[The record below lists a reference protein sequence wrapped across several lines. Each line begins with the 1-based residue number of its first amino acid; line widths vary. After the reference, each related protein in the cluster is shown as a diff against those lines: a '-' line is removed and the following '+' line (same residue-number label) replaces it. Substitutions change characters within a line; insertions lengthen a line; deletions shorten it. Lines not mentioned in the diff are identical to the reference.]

1 MNSFIQSIQKI
12 IDRDLTV
19 LEKELA
25 LYASEDLIWAV
36 RGDIKNSAGN
46 LSLHLCGN
54 LQHYIGAV
62 FGNSGYTRNRDN
74 EFAAHGIPKIEL
86 LNEISKTKNS
96 VALALGSLQQNVLS
110 MPYPEEVFKV
120 PMTTEYFLIH
130 LTSHLGYH
138 LGQINYHRRM
148 IQNPSI

>member
-19 LEKELA
+19 LENEIA
-25 LYASEDLIWAV
+25 LYPSDQLVWATT
-36 RGDIKNSAGN
+36 GAIKNSAGN
-46 LSLHLCGN
+46 LSLHLCGS

-62 FGNSGYTRNRDN
+62 LGHSGYIRNRDN
-74 EFAAHGIPKIEL
+74 EFAAHGIPRIEL

-148 IQNPSI
+148 MQSHSI

>member
-19 LEKELA
+19 LENEIA
-25 LYASEDLIWAV
+25 LYPSDQLVWATT
-36 RGDIKNSAGN
+36 GAIKNSAGN

-62 FGNSGYTRNRDN
+62 LGHSGYIRNRDN

-86 LNEISKTKNS
+86 LNEIRKTKNS
-96 VALALGSLQQNVLS
+96 VALALGSLQQNVLT

>member
-1 MNSFIQSIQKI
+1 VNSFIQSIQKI
-12 IDRDLTV
+12 IERDLTV
-19 LEKELA
+19 LEKEIA
-25 LYASEDLIWAV
+25 LYPSDQLVWATT
-36 RGDIKNSAGN
+36 GAIKNSAGN

-62 FGNSGYTRNRDN
+62 LGHSGYIRNRDN
-74 EFAAHGIPKIEL
+74 EFAAHGIPRIEL

-148 IQNPSI
+148 MQSHSI

>member
-1 MNSFIQSIQKI
+1 MSSFIQSIQKI

-25 LYASEDLIWAV
+25 LYSSENLIWAV

-62 FGNSGYTRNRDN
+62 LGNSGYTRNRDN
-74 EFAAHGIPKIEL
+74 EFAAHGIPRIEL
-86 LNEISKTKNS
+86 LNEINKTKNS
-96 VALALGSLQQNVLS
+96 VELALGGLQQTALH

-130 LTSHLGYH
+130 LTAHLGYH

-148 IQNPSI
+148 VQNPSI

>member
-19 LEKELA
+19 LEKEIA
-25 LYASEDLIWAV
+25 LYPSDQLIWATT
-36 RGDIKNSAGN
+36 GAIKNSAGN

-62 FGNSGYTRNRDN
+62 LGHSGYIRNRDN
-74 EFAAHGIPKIEL
+74 EFAARGMTSVDL
-86 LNEISKTKNS
+86 LAEIKKARNAVQ
-96 VALALGSLQQNVLS
+96 VALASIRPEILA

>member
-25 LYASEDLIWAV
+25 LYSSEDLIWAV

-62 FGNSGYTRNRDN
+62 LGKSGYTRNRDN

>member
-1 MNSFIQSIQKI
+1 MSSFIQSIQKI

-19 LEKELA
+19 LEKELT
-25 LYASEDLIWAV
+25 LYSSENFIWAV
-36 RGDIKNSAGN
+36 AGDIKNSAGN

-62 FGNSGYTRNRDN
+62 LGDSSYTRNRDN
-74 EFAAHGIPKIEL
+74 EFSAHGMPRIEL
-86 LNEISKTKNS
+86 LNEISKTKKS
-96 VALALGSLQQNVLS
+96 VQLALDGLQQNILS

-148 IQNPSI
+148 IKNPSV

>member
-19 LEKELA
+19 LENEIA
-25 LYASEDLIWAV
+25 LYPSDQLVWATT
-36 RGDIKNSAGN
+36 GAIKNSAGN

-62 FGNSGYTRNRDN
+62 LGHSGYIRNRDN
-74 EFAAHGIPKIEL
+74 EFAAHGIPRIEL

-148 IQNPSI
+148 MQSHSI

>member
-12 IDRDLTV
+12 IERDLIV
-19 LEKELA
+19 LEKELTF
-25 LYASEDLIWAV
+25 YSSEDLIWAV

-62 FGNSGYTRNRDN
+62 LGNSGYTRNRDN
-74 EFAAHGIPKIEL
+74 EFAAHGMPRIEL
-86 LNEISKTKNS
+86 LNEIGKTKNS
-96 VALALGSLQQNVLS
+96 VALALCSLQQNVLS
-110 MPYPEEVFKV
+110 MPFPEEVFKV

>member
-19 LEKELA
+19 LEKEIA
-25 LYASEDLIWAV
+25 LYPSDQLVWATT
-36 RGDIKNSAGN
+36 GAIKNSAGN

-54 LQHYIGAV
+54 LQQYIGAV
-62 FGNSGYTRNRDN
+62 LGHSGYIRNRDN
-74 EFAAHGIPKIEL
+74 EFEARGMTSVDL
-86 LNEISKTKNS
+86 LAEIKKTRNAVQ
-96 VALALGSLQQNVLS
+96 VALASIRPEILA

>member
-12 IDRDLTV
+12 IDRDLVV
-19 LEKELA
+19 LEKEIA
-25 LYASEDLIWAV
+25 LYPSDQLIWATT
-36 RGDIKNSAGN
+36 GAIKNSAGN

-62 FGNSGYTRNRDN
+62 LGHSGYIRNRDN
-74 EFAAHGIPKIEL
+74 EFAARGMTSVDL
-86 LNEISKTKNS
+86 LAEIKKTRNAVQ
-96 VALALGSLQQNVLS
+96 VALASIRPEILE

-120 PMTTEYFLIH
+120 PMTTEYFLVH

>member
-12 IDRDLTV
+12 IERDLTV
-19 LEKELA
+19 LEKERTF
-25 LYASEDLIWAV
+25 YSSEDLIWAV
-36 RGDIKNSAGN
+36 RGDIRNSAGN

-62 FGNSGYTRNRDN
+62 LGNSGYTRNRDN
-74 EFAAHGIPKIEL
+74 EFAAHGMPRIEL
-86 LNEISKTKNS
+86 LNEIGKTKNS

-110 MPYPEEVFKV
+110 MPFPEEVFKV

-130 LTSHLGYH
+130 LIAHLGYH

>member
-1 MNSFIQSIQKI
+1 MSSFIQSIQKI

-19 LEKELA
+19 LEKELT
-25 LYASEDLIWAV
+25 LYSSENFIWAV
-36 RGDIKNSAGN
+36 AGDIKNSAGN

-62 FGNSGYTRNRDN
+62 LGDSSYTRNRDN
-74 EFAAHGIPKIEL
+74 EFSAHGMPRIEL

-96 VALALGSLQQNVLS
+96 VALALGGLQQNILS

-148 IQNPSI
+148 IKNPSV

>member
-25 LYASEDLIWAV
+25 LYSSEDLIWAV
-36 RGDIKNSAGN
+36 RGDIKNSTGN

-62 FGNSGYTRNRDN
+62 LGNSGYTRNRDN

-130 LTSHLGYH
+130 LTLHLGYH

>member
-1 MNSFIQSIQKI
+1 VNSFIQSIQKI
-12 IDRDLTV
+12 IERDLTV
-19 LEKELA
+19 LEKEIA
-25 LYASEDLIWAV
+25 LYPSDQLVWATT
-36 RGDIKNSAGN
+36 GAIKNSAGN

-62 FGNSGYTRNRDN
+62 LGHSGYIRNRDN

-86 LNEISKTKNS
+86 LNEIRKTKNS
-96 VALALGSLQQNVLS
+96 VALALGSLQQNVLT

-148 IQNPSI
+148 MQSHSI

>member
-19 LEKELA
+19 LENEIA
-25 LYASEDLIWAV
+25 LYPSDQLVWATT
-36 RGDIKNSAGN
+36 GAIKNSAGN

-62 FGNSGYTRNRDN
+62 LGHSGYIRNRDN

-86 LNEISKTKNS
+86 LNEIRKTKNS
-96 VALALGSLQQNVLS
+96 VALALGSLQQNVLT

-148 IQNPSI
+148 IQNPSV

>member
-12 IDRDLTV
+12 IERDLTV
-19 LEKELA
+19 LEKEIA
-25 LYASEDLIWAV
+25 LYPSDQLVWATT
-36 RGDIKNSAGN
+36 GAIKNSAGN

-62 FGNSGYTRNRDN
+62 LGHSGYIRNRDN
-74 EFAAHGIPKIEL
+74 EFAAHGIPRIEL

-148 IQNPSI
+148 MQSHSI

>member
-12 IDRDLTV
+12 IDRDLIV

-46 LSLHLCGN
+46 LSRHLCGN

-62 FGNSGYTRNRDN
+62 LGNSGYTRNRDN

>member
-12 IDRDLTV
+12 IERDLIV
-19 LEKELA
+19 LEKELTF
-25 LYASEDLIWAV
+25 YSSEDLIWAV

-62 FGNSGYTRNRDN
+62 LGNSGYTRNHDN
-74 EFAAHGIPKIEL
+74 EFAAHGMPRIEL
-86 LNEISKTKNS
+86 LNEIGKTKNS

-110 MPYPEEVFKV
+110 MPFPEEVFKV

-130 LTSHLGYH
+130 LIAHLGYH

>member
-1 MNSFIQSIQKI
+1 MSSFIQSIQKI

-25 LYASEDLIWAV
+25 LYSSEDLIWAV
-36 RGDIKNSAGN
+36 TGDIKNSAGN

-62 FGNSGYTRNRDN
+62 LGHSGYIRNRDN
-74 EFAAHGIPKIEL
+74 EFAARGMTSVDL
-86 LNEISKTKNS
+86 LAEIKKTRNAVQ
-96 VALALGSLQQNVLS
+96 VALASIRPEILA

-130 LTSHLGYH
+130 LISHLGYH

>member
-1 MNSFIQSIQKI
+1 
-12 IDRDLTV
+12 V
-19 LEKELA
+19 L
-25 LYASEDLIWAV
+25 
-36 RGDIKNSAGN
+36 G
-46 LSLHLCGN
+46 H
-54 LQHYIGAV
+54 
-62 FGNSGYTRNRDN
+62 SGYIRNRDN

-86 LNEISKTKNS
+86 LNEIRKTKNS
-96 VALALGSLQQNVLS
+96 VALALGSLQQNVLT

-148 IQNPSI
+148 IQNPSV

>member
-12 IDRDLTV
+12 IERDLTV
-19 LEKELA
+19 LEKERTF
-25 LYASEDLIWAV
+25 YSSEDLIWAV

-62 FGNSGYTRNRDN
+62 LGNSGYTRNRDN

>member
-19 LEKELA
+19 LEKEIA
-25 LYASEDLIWAV
+25 LYPSDQLVWATT
-36 RGDIKNSAGN
+36 GAIKNSAGN

-62 FGNSGYTRNRDN
+62 LGHSGYIRNRDN
-74 EFAAHGIPKIEL
+74 EFAARGMTSVDL
-86 LNEISKTKNS
+86 LAEIKKTRNAVQ
-96 VALALGSLQQNVLS
+96 VALASIRPEILA

-148 IQNPSI
+148 IQNPFI

>member
-12 IDRDLTV
+12 IERDLTV

-25 LYASEDLIWAV
+25 LYSSEDFIWAV

-46 LSLHLCGN
+46 LSLHLSGN

-62 FGNSGYTRNRDN
+62 LGNSGYTRNRDN
-74 EFAAHGIPKIEL
+74 EFTAHGIPKIEL

-138 LGQINYHRRM
+138 LGQITYHRRM
-148 IQNPSI
+148 IENPSL

>member
-25 LYASEDLIWAV
+25 LYSSEDLIWAV

-62 FGNSGYTRNRDN
+62 LGKSGYTRNRDN
-74 EFAAHGIPKIEL
+74 EFAAHSIPKIEL

>member
-62 FGNSGYTRNRDN
+62 LGNSGYTRNRDN

-110 MPYPEEVFKV
+110 MPYPEEVFKL
-120 PMTTEYFLIH
+120 PMTTEHFLIH
-130 LTSHLGYH
+130 LTAHLGYH

-148 IQNPSI
+148 IQNPAI

>member
-12 IDRDLTV
+12 IERDLTV
-19 LEKELA
+19 LEKEIA
-25 LYASEDLIWAV
+25 LYPSDQLVWATT
-36 RGDIKNSAGN
+36 GAIKNSAGN

-62 FGNSGYTRNRDN
+62 LGHSGYIRNRDN
-74 EFAAHGIPKIEL
+74 EFSAREMTSVDL
-86 LNEISKTKNS
+86 LAEIKKTKNS
-96 VALALGSLQQNVLS
+96 VEIALGSIRPEILA

-120 PMTTEYFLIH
+120 SMTTEYFLIH

-148 IQNPSI
+148 IQSHSI